1 MARPRATFLEGRR
14 LVSLALLAALVWSIW
29 QVQWDQPIIHGGGLG
44 AAAVLFRALVTPE
57 LSPSFLAT
65 VLKASWHTVAYAFG
79 GITLAVGAGFSLGVI
94 ASGVLARSSTGRW
107 SMIVGT
113 RGLLA
118 LMRAIHE
125 LVWAWLFVVAI
136 GLSPMAAIL
145 ALAIPYS
152 GILGRIYS
160 EILQDVPEEPLSAL
174 RTAGASEWQVLLYG
188 RLPIAL
194 PDMLSYS
201 FYRLECAIRAAAVM
215 SFVGVA
221 GLGFQIQ
228 ISLDDLRFSEVWTL
242 LFALVGLILLID
254 LWSTWVRRSL
264 VR

>member
-1 MARPRATFLEGRR
+1 M
-14 LVSLALLAALVWSIW
+14 
-29 QVQWDQPIIHGGGLG
+29 
-44 AAAVLFRALVTPE
+44 
-57 LSPSFLAT
+57 
-65 VLKASWHTVAYAFG
+65 
-79 GITLAVGAGFSLGVI
+79 
-94 ASGVLARSSTGRW
+94 
-107 SMIVGT
+107 
-113 RGLLA
+113 
-118 LMRAIHE
+118 
-125 LVWAWLFVVAI
+125 
-136 GLSPMAAIL
+136 
-145 ALAIPYS
+145 
-152 GILGRIYS
+152 
-160 EILQDVPEEPLSAL
+160 PEEPLSAL

-194 PDMLSYS
+194 PDMLSYT